1 MRWASTSTGVVTC
14 PRWCAHEAPC
24 KTANVNMQPMIRALL
39 VEDDVALAQLT
50 ARYLDGHGI
59 ITTVV
64 HNGTEGL
71 ARAGS
76 EAFDVVLLDVM
87 LPGKSGRDICR
98 ALRATSS
105 VPILMLT
112 ARGDEADRIIGF
124 EDGADD
130 YLPKPFSARELVAR
144 IQSHVRRSRGH
155 VGPAGAKKLV
165 AGPLSIEPVTLIV
178 TLHGTPL
185 SLTAAEVRLLGV
197 FAERPNRVLSREQ
210 IIDLI
215 AGAGGDPGDAF
226 DRAVDVRISRL
237 RQKLGDDPRS
247 PKLLKTIRGMGYML
261 SVGTDS
267 L

>member
-1 MRWASTSTGVVTC
+1 
-14 PRWCAHEAPC
+14 
-24 KTANVNMQPMIRALL
+24 MQPMIRALL
-39 VEDDVALAQLT
+39 VEDDVSLAQLT
-50 ARYLDGHGI
+50 ARFLDGHGI

-64 HNGTEGL
+64 NNGTDGL
-71 ARAGS
+71 ARARA
-76 EAFDVVLLDVM
+76 EPFDVVLLDVM

-98 ALRATSS
+98 ALRAFSS

-130 YLPKPFSARELVAR
+130 YLPKPFSPRELVAR

-155 VGPAGAKKLV
+155 VGPAGGKKLV
-165 AGPLSIEPVTLIV
+165 AGPLSIDPITMVV
-178 TLHGTPL
+178 TLHGSPL
-185 SLTAAEVRLLGV
+185 ALTAAEIRLLGA
-197 FAERPNRVLSREQ
+197 FAEHPNRVLSREQ
-210 IIDLI
+210 ILDLV
-215 AGAGGDPGDAF
+215 AGASGDQGDAF

-237 RQKLGDDPRS
+237 RQKLGDDPRA

-267 L
+267 P